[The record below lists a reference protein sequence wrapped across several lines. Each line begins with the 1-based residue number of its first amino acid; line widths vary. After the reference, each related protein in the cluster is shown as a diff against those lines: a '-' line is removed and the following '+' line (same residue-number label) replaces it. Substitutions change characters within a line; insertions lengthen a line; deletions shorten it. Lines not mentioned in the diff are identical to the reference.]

1 MAIIRTVEQQGN
13 SMTDILVRLQEV
25 RNRKGETTSWL
36 VNVQERGYNLIDRRI
51 KNQRVAEFIYAIY
64 KAKTIGGFTFD
75 R

>member
-1 MAIIRTVEQQGN
+1 MATIRTVEQQGN

-36 VNVQERGYNLIDRRI
+36 VNVQERGYDLIDRRI

-64 KAKTIGGFTFD
+64 KAKAIGGFTFD